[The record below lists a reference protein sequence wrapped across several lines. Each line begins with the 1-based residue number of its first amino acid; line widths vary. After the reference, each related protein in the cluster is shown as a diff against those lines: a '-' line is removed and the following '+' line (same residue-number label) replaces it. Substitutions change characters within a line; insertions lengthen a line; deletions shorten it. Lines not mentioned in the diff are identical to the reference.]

1 MFISENTESVLKP
14 LAIEKLYR
22 VAKPKDLPFRS
33 TKSLKPLTDIVG
45 QERAQEALRF
55 AMSMHDSGYNV
66 YAVGRNGLGKRT
78 MMLRY
83 LNRHAGDAENTYDWC
98 YVANFDEPRSPK
110 VLKLPAGIGQ
120 QLKKDAEKL
129 MGRLVKAI
137 PVAFDNDSYYERSE
151 KLKNELAEMQELA
164 LQKLSK
170 QAKRKKVALTV
181 STPGGYR
188 LAALNGADPHT
199 VESFGKLSKEQQ
211 DDFEDV
217 IGKMEVKLRGLL
229 RKLSIWEQDYAD
241 NQAKLNEEITVG
253 VTGHLIGALKDKYE
267 THSNVVEHLSALQKD
282 IIDNLDIFL
291 EDSEEQAA
299 FAYAALDKKMP
310 RRYQINVLVHHK
322 DKSSPVVVEES
333 PTYHTLFGY
342 VENVTYK
349 GTVFTDFSLIRPGSL
364 HKANGGV
371 LLMDAIKVLEQP
383 YVWDG
388 LKRALRAKALNISSL
403 EREVTLSGTISI
415 EPEPVPM
422 DLKIIL
428 FGDRETY
435 LLLQHFDPEFK
446 ELFKVTADFENEMPR
461 TERTELQYAKFISS
475 LVHDKGLLH
484 CDQKAVARIIE
495 HSSRQAEDQTKLSLH
510 AADIANLLRE
520 SNYWARQANANIIR
534 LGHIEKALDSED
546 HRSSRIKDSMFETI
560 KNRTTLMDTS
570 GSVVGQ
576 MNALSVL
583 STGGYE
589 FGMPNRITATC
600 RYGDGDIIDIERD
613 AKLGGTI
620 HSKGVMILSSYLAS
634 VFAKREP
641 MHLSAS
647 ITFEQSYG
655 EVDGDSASLAELCAL
670 ISSLSEVPLRQDLA
684 MTGSVNQFGEVQP
697 VGGLN
702 EKIEGFFD
710 TCEIRGFTG
719 TQGVIL
725 PSTNVHNLMLDKRV
739 IEAVKKGNFNVYS
752 VKNVSEALFLLT
764 GLRSGNA
771 NKEGRYPKNTI
782 YGKIQ
787 SLLDEL
793 RDDSEEEGEEE

>member
-1 MFISENTESVLKP
+1 MFISQITESVLKP

-83 LNRHAGDAENTYDWC
+83 LNRHAGDAQNTYDWC

-110 VLKLPAGIGQ
+110 VLKLPAGVGQ
-120 QLKKDAEKL
+120 QLKKDVEKL

-151 KLKNELAEMQELA
+151 KLKNELAEKQELA

-170 QAKRKKVALTV
+170 QAKRKKIGLTV

-199 VESFGKLSKEQQ
+199 VDSFAKLSKEQQ

-217 IGKMEVKLRGLL
+217 IGKMEVKLRGVL
-229 RKLSIWEQDYAD
+229 RKLSIWEQEYAD
-241 NQAKLNEEITVG
+241 NQAKLNEEVTLG
-253 VTGHLIGALKDKYE
+253 VTSHLIGALEGKYE
-267 THSNVVEHLSALQKD
+267 AHRNVVEHLAALQKD
-282 IIDNLDIFL
+282 MIDNLDIFL

-310 RRYQINVLVHHK
+310 RRYQVNVLVHHK

-435 LLLQHFDPEFK
+435 LLLQHYDPEFK

-475 LVHDKGLLH
+475 LVHDKSLLH

-495 HSSRQAEDQTKLSLH
+495 YSSRQAEDQNKLSLH

-520 SNYWARQANANIIR
+520 SNYWARQANANMIR
-534 LGHIEKALDSED
+534 LGHIEKALDSEE

-570 GSVVGQ
+570 GSVIGQ
-576 MNALSVL
+576 INALSVL

-670 ISSLSEVPLRQDLA
+670 ISSLSEVPIRQDLA

-739 IEAVKKGNFNVYS
+739 IEAVNKGNFNVYA

-764 GLRSGNA
+764 GLRSGNVNA
-771 NKEGRYPKNTI
+771 EGRYPKNSI

-787 SLLDEL
+787 ALLDEL
-793 RDDSEEEGEEE
+793 REEDEGEEE

>member
-1 MFISENTESVLKP
+1 MKP

-45 QERAQEALRF
+45 QERAQEAVRF

-83 LNRHAGDAENTYDWC
+83 LNRHAGDGQHTFDWC

-120 QLKKDAEKL
+120 QLKKDIDKL
-129 MGRLVKAI
+129 MARLVKTI
-137 PVAFDNDSYYERSE
+137 PVAFDNDSYFERSE
-151 KLKNELAEMQELA
+151 KLKNELAEKQELT
-164 LQKLSK
+164 LQRLGT
-170 QAKRKKVALTV
+170 QAKRKKISLTI

-188 LAALNGADPHT
+188 LAALDGDKPHT
-199 VESFGKLSKEQQ
+199 VESFAALSKEDQ
-211 DDFEDV
+211 DNFEDV
-217 IGKMEVKLRGLL
+217 IGKMELKLRGIL

-241 NQAKLNEEITVG
+241 NQAKLNEEVTLG
-253 VTGHLIGALKDKYE
+253 VTSHLIGTLKDKYE
-267 THSNVVEHLSALQKD
+267 THKNVVEHLSGLQKD

-291 EDSEEQAA
+291 EDGEDQAA

-310 RRYQINVLVHHK
+310 RRYQVNVLVHHK
-322 DKSSPVVVEES
+322 DRSAPIVVEES
-333 PTYHTLFGY
+333 PNYHALFGY

-349 GTVFTDFSLIRPGSL
+349 GTVFTDFSLIRAGSL
-364 HKANGGV
+364 HKANGGF
-371 LLMDAIKVLEQP
+371 LLMDAAKVLEQP

-388 LKRALRAKALNISSL
+388 IKRALRAKALNISSL
-403 EREVTLSGTISI
+403 ERELTLSGTISI
-415 EPEPVPM
+415 EPEPIPM

-428 FGDRETY
+428 FGDRETHM
-435 LLLQHFDPEFK
+435 LLQHYDPEFK

-461 TERTELQYAKFISS
+461 TASTELQYAKFISS
-475 LVHDKGLLH
+475 LVSDKGLLH

-495 HSSRQAEDQTKLSLH
+495 YSSRQAEDQNKLSLH

-520 SNYWARQANANIIR
+520 SNYWALQANANMIR
-534 LGHIEKALDSED
+534 TGHVEKALDSEE
-546 HRSSRIKDSMFETI
+546 HRSGRIKDSMFESI
-560 KNRTTLMDTS
+560 ENRSTLLSTS

-576 MNALSVL
+576 INALSVL
-583 STGGYE
+583 STGDHE

-600 RYGDGDIIDIERD
+600 RYGDGDVLDIERD

-634 VFAKREP
+634 IFAKREP

-655 EVDGDSASLAELCAL
+655 EIDGDSASLAELCAL
-670 ISSLSEVPLRQDLA
+670 ISTLSGVPIRQDFA

-702 EKIEGFFD
+702 QKIEGFYKA
-710 TCEIRGFTG
+710 CEIHGFTG
-719 TQGVIL
+719 TQGIIL
-725 PSTNVHNLMLDKRV
+725 PTTNVQNLMLDKHV
-739 IEAVKKGNFNVYS
+739 LAAIAKGNFRVYA

-764 GLRSGNA
+764 GERSGNVNA
-771 NKEGRYPKNTI
+771 EGRYPVKSI

-787 SLLDEL
+787 TLLDEL
-793 RDDSEEEGEEE
+793 REAEEGEEDPSDK